1 MKKIAAAMVVLV
13 FLTGCSGGSKEMQR
27 GLDLRSE
34 LLKASECRFSCE
46 ITADYSD
53 KVYTFSMDCRCDPQG
68 NLTFA
73 VTAPETI
80 TGITGKV
87 SDAGG
92 KLTFD
97 DTALQFDLMA
107 EEQVTPVS
115 APWILM
121 KTLRSGYITSAGMDG
136 GRLRLTIDDSY
147 EDDALHLDIWLGED
161 DCPEDAEILYKE
173 RRILSLKVTNFEIV

>member
-1 MKKIAAAMVVLV
+1 M
-13 FLTGCSGGSKEMQR
+13 
-27 GLDLRSE
+27 
-34 LLKASECRFSCE
+34 
-46 ITADYSD
+46 
-53 KVYTFSMDCRCDPQG
+53 YTFSMDCQCDSQG

-107 EEQVTPVS
+107 EEQVTPRQRPVDTHENLAKRLYHLRRDGRRAS
-115 APWILM
+115 A
-121 KTLRSGYITSAGMDG
+121 AD
-136 GRLRLTIDDSY
+136 
-147 EDDALHLDIWLGED
+147 H
-161 DCPEDAEILYKE
+161 
-173 RRILSLKVTNFEIV
+173 

>member
-1 MKKIAAAMVVLV
+1 
-13 FLTGCSGGSKEMQR
+13 
-27 GLDLRSE
+27 
-34 LLKASECRFSCE
+34 
-46 ITADYSD
+46 
-53 KVYTFSMDCRCDPQG
+53 MDCQCDSQG
-68 NLTFA
+68 DLTFA

-173 RRILSLKVTNFEIV
+173 RRILSLKVTNFETV

>member
-1 MKKIAAAMVVLV
+1 
-13 FLTGCSGGSKEMQR
+13 
-27 GLDLRSE
+27 
-34 LLKASECRFSCE
+34 
-46 ITADYSD
+46 
-53 KVYTFSMDCRCDPQG
+53 MDCQCDFHG
-68 NLTFA
+68 NLPFA
-73 VTAPETI
+73 VTEPETI
-80 TGITGKV
+80 AGITGKV

-107 EEQVTPVS
+107 DDQVTPVS

-121 KTLRSGYITSAGMDG
+121 KTCRAGNIPSAGMDG

-161 DCPEDAEILYKE
+161 NRPENAEILYKE
-173 RRILSLKVTNFEIV
+173 RRILSLKVTNFETV

>member
-1 MKKIAAAMVVLV
+1 MVVLV
-13 FLTGCSGGSKEMQR
+13 FLTGCSGGSKEVQR

-34 LLKASECRFSCE
+34 LLKASECRFSCG

-53 KVYTFSMDCRCDPQG
+53 KVYTFSMDCQCEPQG

-107 EEQVTPVS
+107 EEQLTPVS
-115 APWILM
+115 APWSHAPQAAASSGGNPAPSSAVITPASTSPLPP
-121 KTLRSGYITSAGMDG
+121 TAIPGFPVGLR
-136 GRLRLTIDDSY
+136 
-147 EDDALHLDIWLGED
+147 
-161 DCPEDAEILYKE
+161 
-173 RRILSLKVTNFEIV
+173 

>member
-1 MKKIAAAMVVLV
+1 MKKIAAAVVVLV

-53 KVYTFSMDCRCDPQG
+53 KVYTFSMDCQCDSQG
-68 NLTFA
+68 DLTFA

-107 EEQVTPVS
+107 EVPQRAVS
-115 APWILM
+115 ASF
-121 KTLRSGYITSAGMDG
+121 TAATASAQ
-136 GRLRLTIDDSY
+136 GRVVA
-147 EDDALHLDIWLGED
+147 ALS
-161 DCPEDAEILYKE
+161 
-173 RRILSLKVTNFEIV
+173 R